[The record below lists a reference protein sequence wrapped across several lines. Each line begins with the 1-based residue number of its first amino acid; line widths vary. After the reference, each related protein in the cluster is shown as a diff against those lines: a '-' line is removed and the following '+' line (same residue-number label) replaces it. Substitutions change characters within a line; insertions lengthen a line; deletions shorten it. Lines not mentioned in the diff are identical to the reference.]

1 MSVDRLFI
9 DEDDKNLYEVLKR
22 EFGSAERM
30 SNKDAFLLAMAVGFK
45 NGVKEKIKRKFG
57 YVRNEYLKS
66 EDRTLLDAIAVNTIE
81 KIDVL
86 MDDDEVFKIA
96 EEYAHAGIRL
106 LADEIKASSFGSFT
120 KKFEKELFELLKEI
134 NKDSEYEEEI
144 SSS

>member
-1 MSVDRLFI
+1 MNIL
-9 DEDDKNLYEVLKR
+9 
-22 EFGSAERM
+22 
-30 SNKDAFLLAMAVGFK
+30 
-45 NGVKEKIKRKFG
+45 
-57 YVRNEYLKS
+57 
-66 EDRTLLDAIAVNTIE
+66 NTIE

>member
-57 YVRNEYLKS
+57 YVRNEY
-66 EDRTLLDAIAVNTIE
+66 
-81 KIDVL
+81 
-86 MDDDEVFKIA
+86 FK
-96 EEYAHAGIRL
+96 Y
-106 LADEIKASSFGSFT
+106 
-120 KKFEKELFELLKEI
+120 
-134 NKDSEYEEEI
+134 Y
-144 SSS
+144 